1 MRFAH
6 LLLVLAALTAFSAA
20 QDSNFQTDFRVGPEY
35 LSLTGSNFLRPIAT
49 PSHSLDAPL
58 PPIPSLPEVGPSV
71 ENQTFI
77 SNPELEG
84 QADLFHIYYGYP
96 MTPVVLLLGP
106 GPSEVPESLDGGIIR
121 IVTPRSLQEQGYGVS
136 LGENAAYWKSQ
147 AHGITRVYTNAD
159 VEGVHQK

>member
-6 LLLVLAALTAFSAA
+6 LLLALAALTTFSAA
-20 QDSNFQTDFRVGPEY
+20 QEPNYQTDFQVGPQY

-49 PSHSLDAPL
+49 PSHSLDTPL
-58 PPIPSLPEVGPSV
+58 APIPSLPEVGPSV

-77 SNPELEG
+77 SNPALEN
-84 QADLFHIYYGYP
+84 QADLFHIFYGYP

-121 IVTPRSLQEQGYGVS
+121 VVTPQSLQRAGYGVS
-136 LGENAAYWKSQ
+136 LGENATYWKSQ
-147 AHGITRVYTNAD
+147 VPGITRVYTNAD
-159 VEGVHQK
+159 VEGLREK